1 MISFKNFIILENS
14 DINKIKLKDT
24 VKRFNEISGINS
36 TGYYLKS
43 GSPVFAMAFFHLINK
58 KGEFFSLSDSE
69 TEMLHVVVLLDGFY
83 WDINGG
89 SDLKRKEEF
98 ITIVGQPK
106 WEKQSEDY
114 ILKFIK
120 KEDKD
125 KILEI
130 YKIMKDMYNQNKK
143 D

>member
-1 MISFKNFIILENS
+1 MLSFKNFLCEESNI
-14 DINKIKLKDT
+14 DKMKLKDT
-24 VKRFNEISGINS
+24 VKRFNVISGIKS

-43 GSPVFAMAFFHLINK
+43 GSPVFAMAFYHLINK
-58 KGEFFSLSDSE
+58 KGEFFCLSDSE
-69 TEMLHVVVLLDGFY
+69 TDMLHVVVKLDDFY

-98 ITIVGQPK
+98 ITIVGEPNWIKQP
-106 WEKQSEDY
+106 EDY
-114 ILKFIK
+114 VLKFIS
-120 KEDKD
+120 KEDKN

-130 YKIMKDMYNQNKK
+130 YKIMKDIYNQIKK